1 MPVTIPGHEVHG
13 LEVTA
18 RAQCLVHQ
26 TDAFEEV
33 GPVEGRHQTHA
44 GDDVPHGDVHR
55 PLVLVLAADE
65 LVGRGLT
72 RREPFIQ
79 PCERRRQLGVL
90 IPQPLDELYR
100 ERGGQAP
107 SPETSEGGG
116 LGRVAVD
123 AEELIGQRIR
133 LLAAGPALHDVLR
146 QAPEILEQYHAQA
159 DGNGPQLADGQRLHS
174 LEGGDEAA
182 KGRGI
187 EVAVGMRDE
196 RPRQREHARMARE
209 GALGQLGKL
218 AVEALRQVVAHV
230 PEPLV
235 DDVKVVD
242 EPFRGGSDRA
252 LVADDLGDRAVAA
265 EEDPPVVSQ
274 PRRQG
279 GGVRGGCG
287 GALRREAL
295 GVLLEALGAQE
306 LVADR
311 RVRLGPWCD
320 GASARRDGPEPRQA
334 QSAIWFAA
342 DHGVT
347 PEEPRPQEAQ
357 TPGSFAAPSADGRHP
372 GRAPGKGSRS

>member
-1 MPVTIPGHEVHG
+1 
-13 LEVTA
+13 
-18 RAQCLVHQ
+18 
-26 TDAFEEV
+26 
-33 GPVEGRHQTHA
+33 HQTHA

-65 LVGRGLT
+65 LVGLGLA

-79 PCERRRQLGVL
+79 PCERRRQLGIL

-100 ERGGQAP
+100 ERGGQGP

-116 LGRVAVD
+116 FGRVPVD
-123 AEELIGQRIR
+123 PEELIGQRIR

-159 DGNGPQLADGQRLHS
+159 DGNGPQLAD
-174 LEGGDEAA
+174 
-182 KGRGI
+182 
-187 EVAVGMRDE
+187 VT
-196 RPRQREHARMARE
+196 
-209 GALGQLGKL
+209 
-218 AVEALRQVVAHV
+218 
-230 PEPLV
+230 
-235 DDVKVVD
+235 VVD

-311 RVRLGPWCD
+311 RVRLGAWRD

-347 PEEPRPQEAQ
+347 PSSLYRY
-357 TPGSFAAPSADGRHP
+357 PSSDAVGGLRR
-372 GRAPGKGSRS
+372 GLAL